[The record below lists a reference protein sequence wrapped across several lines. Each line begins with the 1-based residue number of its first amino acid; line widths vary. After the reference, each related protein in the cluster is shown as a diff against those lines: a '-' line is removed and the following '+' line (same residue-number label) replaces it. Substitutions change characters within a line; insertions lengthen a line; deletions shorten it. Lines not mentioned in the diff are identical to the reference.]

1 MSKSIA
7 SSLLVLLEIVLLVIS
22 GCVELTS
29 QRISWF
35 YDAPKDELCI
45 LIHYDGIHDSGDG
58 DDEQVREFVK
68 NGDVMFRDWIGHLE
82 MAYYRRQLQD
92 PNTEPLEKDWARLVT
107 SIKTEL
113 VGYYREPDGR
123 MGAAQLVTIPKARA
137 FVRKL
142 NGLISREILE
152 EEINKDDPMAR
163 TQQRIRAAA
172 KDGHQWLTLDGH
184 SIRFTLPVHPDEWL
198 RARGK
203 FLEDRFKELAEALK
217 ADVEGEKMTDI
228 KAGVQMLSSVPVSYI
243 ESADQ
248 VTFVLGR
255 PKMPSTWRMKLQDEY
270 EPSLENVV
278 VETVK
283 VDLDKAL
290 AEMLLDK
297 DARPSALLSAVRSF
311 GPPEEQVRALMA
323 AAQNGDDKQK
333 KAAIERLGSWA
344 KQWNRDHGVPKAPK
358 MRDKLEDYLA
368 AWKKW
373 YGQMRQYPIFKEKDD
388 AAEAQSKVVF
398 DHICQLMA
406 PR

>member
-7 SSLLVLLEIVLLVIS
+7 SSLLVLLEIALLIAS

-35 YDAPKDELCI
+35 YDAPKDELRI
-45 LIHYDGIHDSGDG
+45 LIHYDGIHDSGDDENG
-58 DDEQVREFVK
+58 KGVEQVREFVK
-68 NGDVMFRDWIGHLE
+68 NGDVMFRDWIGHIE
-82 MAYYRRQLQD
+82 MADLREQLQD
-92 PNTEPLEKDWARLVT
+92 PNTEPLEKDWVRLVT
-107 SIKTEL
+107 SIKIEP

-152 EEINKDDPMAR
+152 GEINKDDPMAR
-163 TQQRIRAAA
+163 TQERMHAAA
-172 KDGHQWLTLDGH
+172 KNRHQWLTLDGH

-203 FLEDRFKELAEALK
+203 FLADRVKEI
-217 ADVEGEKMTDI
+217 V
-228 KAGVQMLSSVPVSYI
+228 KAGEEAVDDEMIAIIQALSSMPVSYI

-255 PKMPSTWRMKLQDEY
+255 AKTPSTLRMKIRDEY
-270 EPSLENVV
+270 EPSLEKVV

-323 AAQNGDDKQK
+323 TAQNGDDKQK

-388 AAEAQSKVVF
+388 AAEAQSGAALSQKE
-398 DHICQLMA
+398 
-406 PR
+406 

>member
-7 SSLLVLLEIVLLVIS
+7 SSLLVLLEIALLVAS

-35 YDAPKDELCI
+35 YDAPKDELRI
-45 LIHYDGIHDSGDG
+45 LIHYDGIHDSGD
-58 DDEQVREFVK
+58 DEFDEGAEQLREFVK
-68 NGDVMFRDWIGHLE
+68 NGDVMFRDWIGHIE
-82 MAYYRRQLQD
+82 MADLREQLQD
-92 PNTEPLEKDWARLVT
+92 PNTEPLEKDWVRLIT

-123 MGAAQLVTIPKARA
+123 IGAAQLVTITEAKA

-163 TQQRIRAAA
+163 TQERMHAAA
-172 KDGHQWLTLDGH
+172 RNRHQWLTLDGH
-184 SIRFTLPVHPDEWL
+184 SIRCTLPVHPDEWL

-203 FLEDRFKELAEALK
+203 FLADRVK
-217 ADVEGEKMTDI
+217 DI
-228 KAGVQMLSSVPVSYI
+228 VKAGEEAVDDEMIAIIPALSSVPVSYI

-255 PKMPSTWRMKLQDEY
+255 AKTPSTLRMKIRDEY
-270 EPSLENVV
+270 EPSLEKVV

-297 DARPSALLSAVRSF
+297 DAKPSALLSAVRSF

-344 KQWNRDHGVPKAPK
+344 KRWNRDHGVPKAPK
-358 MRDKLEDYLA
+358 MRDKLEDYIA

-373 YGQMRQYPIFKEKDD
+373 YGQMRQYPIF
-388 AAEAQSKVVF
+388 
-398 DHICQLMA
+398 
-406 PR
+406 

>member
-7 SSLLVLLEIVLLVIS
+7 SSLLVLLEIALLIAP

-35 YDAPKDELCI
+35 YDAPKDELRI
-45 LIHYDGIHDSGDG
+45 LIHYDGIHDSGGDQDG
-58 DDEQVREFVK
+58 KGVEQVPEFVK
-68 NGDVMFRDWIGHLE
+68 NGDVMFLDWPCHVQ
-82 MAYYRRQLQD
+82 MADLRKQLQD

-107 SIKTEL
+107 SIKTKP

-123 MGAAQLVTIPKARA
+123 MGAAQLVTIPKAKA
-137 FVRKL
+137 FIRKL
-142 NGLISREILE
+142 NGLINRQGLE
-152 EEINKDDPMAR
+152 YETKKDDVMPR

-172 KDGHQWLTLDGH
+172 KDDHQWLTLDGH
-184 SIRFTLPVHPDEWL
+184 SIRCTLPVHPDEWL
-198 RARGK
+198 CARGK
-203 FLEDRFKELAEALK
+203 FLQDLVKEI
-217 ADVEGEKMTDI
+217 V
-228 KAGVQMLSSVPVSYI
+228 KAGEEADDDEKIAIIQALSSVPVSYI
-243 ESADQ
+243 ESADR

-255 PKMPSTWRMKLQDEY
+255 AKTPSTLRMKIRDEY
-270 EPSLENVV
+270 EPSLEKVV

-297 DARPSALLSAVRSF
+297 DAKPSALLSAVRSF

-323 AAQNGDDKQK
+323 TAQNGDDKQK

-344 KQWNRDHGVPKAPK
+344 KQWNRDHGVPKAPQK
-358 MRDKLEDYLA
+358 RDKLKDYLA

-388 AAEAQSKVVF
+388 AAEAQ
-398 DHICQLMA
+398 
-406 PR
+406 

>member
-7 SSLLVLLEIVLLVIS
+7 TTLLVLLEIALLIAS
-22 GCVELTS
+22 GCVELTG

-35 YDAPKDELCI
+35 YDAPKDELHI
-45 LIHYDGIHDSGDG
+45 LIHYDGIHGSDDG

-68 NGDVMFRDWIGHLE
+68 NGDVMFLDWIGHIE
-82 MAYYRRQLQD
+82 MADLREQLQD
-92 PNTEPLEKDWARLVT
+92 PNTEPLEKDWVRLVT
-107 SIKTEL
+107 SIKTKP

-123 MGAAQLVTIPKARA
+123 MGAAQLVTITEARA

-163 TQQRIRAAA
+163 TEERIRAAA
-172 KDGHQWLTLDGH
+172 KNRHQWLTLDGH
-184 SIRFTLPVHPDEWL
+184 SIRCTLPVHTDEWL

-203 FLEDRFKELAEALK
+203 FLADRVKEI
-217 ADVEGEKMTDI
+217 V
-228 KAGVQMLSSVPVSYI
+228 KAGEEAVDDEMIAIIQALSSMSVSYI

-255 PKMPSTWRMKLQDEY
+255 AKTPSTLRMKIRDEY
-270 EPSLENVV
+270 EPSLEKVV

-297 DARPSALLSAVRSF
+297 DAKPSALLSAVRSF

-358 MRDKLEDYLA
+358 MRDKLEDYIT

-388 AAEAQSKVVF
+388 AAEAQSGAALSQKE
-398 DHICQLMA
+398 
-406 PR
+406 